1 MSDPASLEQIR
12 AQRDA
17 NIAKGR
23 EQLLQL
29 RKAIDEAPIFLC
41 STHGSYDRSS
51 DPVPWI
57 VPPNTF
63 IFEAQTIGDLTLTNI
78 DVPLW
83 ELLQGGRRWGFKKYL
98 LKQYKKIER
107 KGIPVGEIYKQT
119 LANLILYKP
128 GDTIYERVLSVGG
141 GRNDKKSGARTVY
154 SGMGFFRFDANG
166 PAYSYRGYG
175 RRAPG
180 EEKAPY
186 EILPRLQKMMVEKD
200 FLELTDHTFVEA
212 VNLINREPRW
222 RSGHTIQGV
231 DFTTA
236 SLPSQQGPDT
246 PRIFIFSSC
255 AAVSM
260 EKSVEGSRR
269 WADVATVQQKRIN
282 EAMSDLNIYS
292 LLGGGYGSMVAN
304 ENVQPGKLDPGGGSS
319 LGLRHKKTEPSTF
332 FVPRPTPDAIGFFS
346 LEDGDLDSGFLLLTE
361 EEQLALEKKGTKGG
375 YRTRKVKRKSK
386 NKRNKKITHKYRFR

>member
-1 MSDPASLEQIR
+1 MSEDAAQERIR

-29 RKAIDEAPIFLC
+29 RKAIDTAPIFLC
-41 STHGSYDRSS
+41 STHGSYDRTS
-51 DPVPWI
+51 DPVAWT
-57 VPPNTF
+57 VPANTF

-78 DVPLW
+78 DIPLW

-98 LKQYKKIER
+98 FKQYKKIER

-128 GDTIYERVLSVGG
+128 GDTIYERVISVGG
-141 GRNDKKSGARTVY
+141 GRNDKESGARTTY
-154 SGMGFFRFDANG
+154 AGMGFFRFDANG
-166 PAYSYRGYG
+166 KAYPYRGYG
-175 RRAPG
+175 RRAHG
-180 EEKAPY
+180 EETPPY
-186 EILPRLQKMMVEKD
+186 EILPRLHKMMVEKD
-200 FLELTDHTFVEA
+200 FLQITDHTFVEA

-236 SLPSQQGPDT
+236 SLPSQQGPDI

-260 EKSVEGSRR
+260 EKTVAGSKR
-269 WADVATVQQKRIN
+269 WAEVASVQEQRKI

-304 ENVQPGKLDPGGGSS
+304 KNVQPGKVDPGGGSS
-319 LGLRHKKTEPSTF
+319 LGLRNKKTPPSSF
-332 FVPRPTPDAIGFFS
+332 FVPMPTPGAIDFFS
-346 LEDGDLDSGFLLLTE
+346 QEDADLDSEFLFLTE
-361 EEQLALEKKGTKGG
+361 EEQLALEKKSKGG
-375 YRTRKVKRKSK
+375 RRTRRVKHNSKRSRKT
-386 NKRNKKITHKYRFR
+386 KKTRRTL